1 MNYADYIVRDPNICG
16 GTAVVSGTRIPIR
29 TILASLAEGDRI
41 EDLLRS
47 FPTLTEEAIWAVIA
61 FAADSAAEDIPASA
75 SPASS

>member
-1 MNYADYIVRDPNICG
+1 MNYADYIVRDPSICG